1 MDERLRGLER
11 RAQDGDLDA
20 AAALVV
26 ERIRVGALPRAR
38 VALAAHLGAPAAL
51 RALGVE
57 AAAPTTDLFDWF
69 ARLGAFGAPAVV
81 RALVAAARVVLPA
94 FEEEARGDERPA
106 RALDA
111 AAAWCDAPSPALAQ
125 AGMVAGRH
133 ARRAG
138 EEVGRQARLDG
149 EWQEDQPKVRI
160 ATYVAYL
167 SLKPAQAAHGWTQEG
182 SRADEDGLGL
192 VLRIVEEFVR
202 ELRDYVVAPILETK
216 DRVISSEDELKG
228 RVRDELIAWGLGS

>member
-20 AAALVV
+20 AAALLV

-38 VALAAHLGAPAAL
+38 VALAAHLGAPAAV
-51 RALGVE
+51 RALGVDP
-57 AAAPTTDLFDWF
+57 APATADLFDWF
-69 ARLGAFGAPAVV
+69 ARMGACGAPAIV

-125 AGMVAGRH
+125 AGMVAGRL

-160 ATYVAYL
+160 ASYVAYL

-202 ELRDYVVAPILETK
+202 ELRDYVLAPILATK
-216 DRVISSEDELKG
+216 DRVISSEDELRA
-228 RVRDELIAWGLGS
+228 RVRDELIVWGLG

>member
-26 ERIRVGALPRAR
+26 ERIRAGALPRAR

-51 RALGVE
+51 RALGAE
-57 AAAPTTDLFDWF
+57 AAPPTTDLFEWF
-69 ARLGAFGAPAVV
+69 ARLGVFGAPAVV

-94 FEEEARGDERPA
+94 FEEQARGDERPA

-111 AAAWCDAPSPALAQ
+111 AAAWCDAPSPELAQ
-125 AGMVAGRH
+125 KGTAAGRH

-167 SLKPAQAAHGWTQEG
+167 SLKPAQAAHLWTKEG
-182 SRADEDGLGL
+182 SRTDAGGLEL

-202 ELRDYVVAPILETK
+202 ELKDYVFTPILHTK
-216 DRVISSEDELKG
+216 DRVIASEDELRA
-228 RVRDELIAWGLGS
+228 RVRDELIAWALGG

>member
-20 AAALVV
+20 AAALLV

-38 VALAAHLGAPAAL
+38 VALAAHLGSPAAA
-51 RALGVE
+51 RALGVDP
-57 AAAPTTDLFDWF
+57 APPTADLFEWF
-69 ARLGAFGAPAVV
+69 ARMGACGAPAIV

-94 FEEEARGDERPA
+94 FEEMARGDERPA

-111 AAAWCDAPSPALAQ
+111 AAAWCDASSLERLK
-125 AGMVAGRH
+125 AGTTAARE
-133 ARRAG
+133 ARRAA

-167 SLKPAQAAHGWTQEG
+167 SLKPVQAALVWTNEG
-182 SRADEDGLGL
+182 SRTDPGGVEL

-202 ELRDYVVAPILETK
+202 ELKDYALAPILHTK
-216 DRVISSEDELKG
+216 DRVIASEDELRA
-228 RVRDELIAWGLGS
+228 RVAEELIAWGLGA